1 MAPARDPGWFRL
13 NRSLHRDFGYFFAV
27 LTILYAVSGLAV
39 NHVDD
44 WNPNYARETA
54 AVDVGPLDVTDLDAA
69 ERRVVERLALD
80 PAEVRGRHHTSPTE
94 LKVFLVEGG
103 EVVVDPAT
111 GRGTIERVS
120 RRWGLFEANAL
131 HLNRLKGVW
140 TWVAD
145 AYALVL
151 LYLAVGGLFMLRG
164 KTGFAGRG
172 KWLVAAGALVPV
184 GFLLAG

>member
-1 MAPARDPGWFRL
+1 MSRRAGPDWFRL
-13 NRSLHRDFGYFFAV
+13 NRDLHRDAGYVVCV
-27 LTILYAVSGLAV
+27 LTALYAVSGLAV

-44 WNPNYARETA
+44 WNPNYAIETGPA
-54 AVDVGPLDVTDLDAA
+54 EVGPLDVQDLGAA
-69 ERRVVERLALD
+69 ERQVVERLGLD
-80 PAEVRGRHHTSPTE
+80 PAEVRGRHHASPTE
-94 LKVFLVEGG
+94 LKVFLADGG

-111 GRGTIERVS
+111 GAGTMKRVS
-120 RRWGLFEANAL
+120 RRPFLFEANSL

-145 AYALVL
+145 AYAVVL

-172 KWLVAAGALVPV
+172 KWLVLAGALLPI
-184 GFLLAG
+184 GFLVAG